1 MQLCGRGY
9 LVKAG
14 IATIALRRYDIFQA
28 LDLAAEAGF
37 RGVEIWGKPSH
48 MPEEF
53 DKEHTLR
60 VRDRTRANGLEV
72 IMFGSYVRPMLPDFD
87 QKAAES
93 IKIAK
98 ILGARIIRIWAGNKE
113 PHEADDEIWSF
124 VASQL
129 HEFALR
135 AEDDGITL
143 AMEMHSGT
151 LCATPEGALRVIE
164 QTNSPNLKINFQVV
178 DPSSPDLERTI
189 AMVGRYV
196 VNVHAQNYRRSPLD
210 PEKIELCLLEE
221 GMVDYDKVLSLL
233 AEQGFN
239 RFVEVEFLKGEHVSE
254 EAMLDSLRKDA
265 AYLQKL
271 VDRYTATA

>member
-1 MQLCGRGY
+1 
-9 LVKAG
+9 
-14 IATIALRRYDIFQA
+14 
-28 LDLAAEAGF
+28 
-37 RGVEIWGKPSH
+37 
-48 MPEEF
+48 
-53 DKEHTLR
+53 
-60 VRDRTRANGLEV
+60 
-72 IMFGSYVRPMLPDFD
+72 
-87 QKAAES
+87 
-93 IKIAK
+93 
-98 ILGARIIRIWAGNKE
+98 
-113 PHEADDEIWSF
+113 
-124 VASQL
+124 
-129 HEFALR
+129 
-135 AEDDGITL
+135 
-143 AMEMHSGT
+143 MEMHSGT

-233 AEQGFN
+233 AEHGFN

-271 VDRYTATA
+271 VDRHTATA